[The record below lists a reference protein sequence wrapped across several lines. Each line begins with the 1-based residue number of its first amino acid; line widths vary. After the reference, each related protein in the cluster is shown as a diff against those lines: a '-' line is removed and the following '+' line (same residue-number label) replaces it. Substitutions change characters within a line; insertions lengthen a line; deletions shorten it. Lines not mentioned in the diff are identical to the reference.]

1 MLTAASRVPPQ
12 ETLLHT
18 SFAACPTLTRERKAA
33 LAAAAS
39 LAPRQVEVWFQNRRA
54 RLKMRDAASRCAALE
69 AENER
74 LRAENAAVRAA
85 AASVASA
92 LEALQRTAA
101 GALAAAHA
109 QARSGAAL
117 ELPAALLPF
126 FGGGAQ
132 PLHAASLA
140 LPLPSSA

>member
-1 MLTAASRVPPQ
+1 M
-12 ETLLHT
+12 
-18 SFAACPTLTRERKAA
+18 
-33 LAAAAS
+33 
-39 LAPRQVEVWFQNRRA
+39 WFQNRRA

-85 AASVASA
+85 AASVAQA

-101 GALAAAHA
+101 GALAAAHQ
-109 QARSGAAL
+109 QARNGVPVQF
-117 ELPAALLPF
+117 PAALAPLF
-126 FGGGAQ
+126 ASMMQ
-132 PLHAASLA
+132 PLQAASLA